1 MMKKGH
7 IYIFSNEIFRNNLLK
22 IGMTKLETLKRKSQ
36 LSASTSIP
44 EEFNIEGS
52 FDFYD
57 ITNVEKEIHKE
68 LSEFRYKKNKE
79 FFTCDINTAKN
90 IILNAQIND
99 HKKHIADLS
108 IKNEVLI
115 TELNSTENIIEKW
128 KIFFFLI

>member
-7 IYIFSNEIFRNNLLK
+7 IYIFSNEIFHNNLLK
-22 IGMTKLETLKRKSQ
+22 IGMTKFETLKRKSQ

-68 LSEFRYKKNKE
+68 LSEFRYKK
-79 FFTCDINTAKN
+79 
-90 IILNAQIND
+90 
-99 HKKHIADLS
+99 
-108 IKNEVLI
+108 IKNFLLVTL
-115 TELNSTENIIEKW
+115 TPL
-128 KIFFFLI
+128 KILY